1 MLGAIL
7 RPPMNSLRLSRPFT
21 AAVRFATAALLAALA
36 LPSGLRAQASATGS
50 LGGRVSQTAT
60 HKVLESAVIT
70 LAGTTHS
77 TMTNTHG
84 EFFFSSLPPGDYI
97 VRASYTGLDD
107 IDKTASVTAGRETS
121 VEIALTSSLYVMGEF
136 VVAGEREG
144 SAKAVQDQRYAAN
157 LKTVISADQF
167 GGVADGSLDDALK
180 RLPGIGYSN
189 GELSIRGTPDSVSA
203 IEINGVRLASA
214 SGGADSPVGEDRS
227 VKTNRLPGNSVE
239 SIEVIKALTPDKSAD
254 SIGGTV
260 NLITKSAFVS
270 RQRQVIFSAGF
281 TKLGTLANPARTGQV
296 YSLSF
301 SDTRDAFR
309 GHKNLG
315 VFLTVGYSD
324 IDVPIDRPFRANE
337 QVFFQNSTV
346 SNVPTYLNGIR
357 LSADLN
363 PRKRYNAGARF
374 DYKLGE
380 NSVISLDLGFN
391 HEALLV
397 NSERDR
403 IYPTNTTSSI
413 QVQQNG
419 AFVPLSAATTVGTLY
434 NWTVTSTLENL
445 RQMQTTNGFNSALSG
460 THTWGAW
467 KLTWNGT
474 FSQDLGTFDQS
485 HTGGNLRINLASTT
499 VLRAD
504 VSQTTHPLLSVIG
517 GVTPAWISVAN
528 SATSSPFTVQDRK
541 SKAYIGGSMFNL
553 KRNVSFLDGS
563 YVQTGGSW
571 REEWRINN
579 QYASLTYNYL
589 GGSDFTRFT
598 GSFVANPFGWFPDHK
613 LGSNPTLALQDLQ
626 ANPANWRL
634 TTTADSMLSGN
645 QQNDG
650 NTREDVFSIYAMGVA
665 KWHGFTLLAGVRDEF
680 TTDTATGTLIDN
692 ALPSPAR
699 YTGRFTKTSDYN
711 KVFPSAHLK
720 YNIAPNVQARISYST
735 GIGRPGFNN
744 LRPQTTIN
752 PTALTISQNNPG
764 LKPQYTEN
772 TDATIEWYFRPSGA
786 LSVGVFRK
794 NIFDYIRSS
803 ATILGSDG
811 GAFGPTYAGYAFTTS
826 SNIGG
831 ARVDG
836 YEIDYRQQFT
846 FLPSYFRG
854 LGVFANMTHLNAQ
867 TQTTDAITQLATFIP
882 KSYNFG
888 VTYILGRVSFR
899 ALGFSRSNYLL
910 QYNADPYQSF
920 WRERS
925 LEWDFKGAYRVTK
938 YLNVYCDVSNAF
950 EKAPLNYAGPGFNP
964 YRVAY
969 ENRRP
974 RRFDFGLKTT
984 W

>member
-1 MLGAIL
+1 MSFTLLPELPRLPGRGLAAICAAALLGAI
-7 RPPMNSLRLSRPFT
+7 ST
-21 AAVRFATAALLAALA
+21 Y
-36 LPSGLRAQASATGS
+36 AQTVGPGS
-50 LGGRVSQTAT
+50 ISGRVTQTAT
-60 HKVLESAVIT
+60 RRALASAAVMLVGENRSAITDESGGFVFANV
-70 LAGTTHS
+70 
-77 TMTNTHG
+77 
-84 EFFFSSLPPGDYI
+84 PPGEHT
-97 VRASYTGLDD
+97 VRASYAGLDD
-107 IDKTASVTAGRETS
+107 SEKTVSVTGGRPAA
-121 VEIALTSSLYVMGEF
+121 VELAMTSSLYVMGEF

-144 SAKAVQDQRYAAN
+144 SAKAVQDQRYADN

-180 RLPGIGYSN
+180 RLPGVGYSN

-214 SGGADSPVGEDRS
+214 SGGADTPVGEDRS

-260 NLITKSAFVS
+260 NLITKSAFMS
-270 RQRQVIFSAGF
+270 RQRQVNFSAGF
-281 TKLGTLANPARTGQV
+281 MKLGQLSNSARTGQV
-296 YSLSF
+296 YSLSY

-309 GHKNLG
+309 GHENLG
-315 VFLTVGYSD
+315 VFLTAGYSD

-346 SNVPTYLNGIR
+346 SSVPTYLNGIR
-357 LSADLN
+357 VSADVN

-419 AFVPLSAATTVGTLY
+419 VFVPLSAATTVGTIY
-434 NWTVTSTLENL
+434 NWTVTTSLENL
-445 RQMQTTNGFNSALSG
+445 RQMQTTNGLNSTLSG
-460 THTWGAW
+460 IHTWGAW
-467 KLTWNGT
+467 RLTWNGS

-485 HTGGNLRINLASTT
+485 HTGGDLRINLASTT

-504 VSQTTHPLLSVIG
+504 VSQPAHPLLTVTG
-517 GVTPAWISVAN
+517 GVTPAWSSVAN
-528 SATSSPFTVQDRK
+528 AATSSPFTIQDKK

-553 KRNVSFLDGS
+553 KRDLSFLDGA
-563 YVQTGGSW
+563 YLQAGGSW
-571 REEWRINN
+571 REEWRLNN
-579 QYASLTYNYL
+579 QYANLTYNNL

-598 GSFVANPFGWFPDHK
+598 GSFVANPFGWFPDRK

-634 TTTADSMLSGN
+634 TTTADSVLAGN

-650 NTREDVFSIYAMGVA
+650 TTREDVYSTYAMGVS
-665 KWHGFTLLAGVRDEF
+665 KWHGFTLLAGVRDEY
-680 TTDTATGTLIDN
+680 TTDTATGTLTDN
-692 ALPSPAR
+692 ALPIPAK
-699 YTGRFTKTSDYN
+699 YAGRFTRTSNYN

-720 YNIAPNVQARISYST
+720 YHIAPNVQARVSYST

-744 LRPQTTIN
+744 LRPQTAIN
-752 PTALTISQNNPG
+752 ETALTISQNNPG

-772 TDATIEWYFRPSGA
+772 TDATLEWYFRPSGA
-786 LSVGVFRK
+786 LSAGVFRK

-803 ATILGSDG
+803 TTVLGSDG

-846 FLPSYFRG
+846 FLPGYLRG
-854 LGVFANMTHLNAQ
+854 LGAIANMTHLNAR
-867 TQTTDAITQLATFIP
+867 TQTTDAISQLATYIP

-899 ALGFSRSNYLL
+899 VLGFYRSNYLL

-925 LEWDFKGAYRVTK
+925 LEWDFKGTFRVTK
-938 YLNVYCDVSNAF
+938 NLNVYCDVSNAF
-950 EKAPLNYAGPGFNP
+950 EKAPLNYTGPGFNP

-974 RRFDFGLKTT
+974 RRIDFGVRAV

>member
-1 MLGAIL
+1 MRSFSLITQW
-7 RPPMNSLRLSRPFT
+7 RTSLRF
-21 AAVRFATAALLAALA
+21 VTAALVAASLASLD
-36 LPSGLRAQASATGS
+36 ASAQSPGGTGS
-50 LGGRVSQTAT
+50 IAGRVTQSAT
-60 HKVLESAVIT
+60 RKALELATVS
-70 LAGTTHS
+70 LAGTKRT
-77 TMTNTHG
+77 TTTDADG
-84 EFFFSSLPPGDYI
+84 EFHFANVAPGDY
-97 VRASYTGLDD
+97 RLSATYTGLDD
-107 IDKTASVTAGRETS
+107 AEETVAVSAGSESRVEVRMTS
-121 VEIALTSSLYVMGEF
+121 DIYRLGEF

-214 SGGADSPVGEDRS
+214 SGGADTPVGEDRS

-270 RQRQVIFSAGF
+270 RQRQVNFSAGF
-281 TKLGTLANPARTGQV
+281 MKLGTLSNPARTGQV
-296 YSLSF
+296 YSLSY

-309 GHKNLG
+309 GHENLG

-357 LSADLN
+357 VSADVN

-380 NSVISLDLGFN
+380 NSVVSLDLGFN

-419 AFVPLSAATTVGTLY
+419 VFVPLSAATTVGTLY
-434 NWTVTSTLENL
+434 NWTVTTSLENL
-445 RQMQTTNGFNSALSG
+445 RQMQTSNGLNSALSG
-460 THTWGAW
+460 IHTWGAW

-485 HTGGNLRINLASTT
+485 HTGGDLRINLASTT

-504 VSQTTHPLLSVIG
+504 VSQPAHPLLTVTG
-517 GVTPAWISVAN
+517 GVTPAWSSVAN
-528 SATSSPFTVQDRK
+528 AATSSPFTVQDKK

-553 KRNVSFLDGS
+553 KRDVSFLDGS
-563 YVQTGGSW
+563 YVQAGGSW

-579 QYASLTYNYL
+579 QYANLTYNYL

-598 GSFVANPFGWFPDHK
+598 GSFVANPFGWYPDRK
-613 LGSNPTLALQDLQ
+613 LGSNPTFALQDLQ

-634 TTTADSMLSGN
+634 TTTADSALAGN
-645 QQNDG
+645 EQNDG
-650 NTREDVFSIYAMGVA
+650 TTREDVYSTYAMGVS
-665 KWHGFTLLAGVRDEF
+665 KWRGFTLLAGVRDEY
-680 TTDTATGTLIDN
+680 TTDTATGTLTDN
-692 ALPSPAR
+692 ALPIPAK
-699 YTGRFTKTSDYN
+699 YAGRFTKTSNYS

-720 YNIAPNVQARISYST
+720 YNIAPNVQARVSYST

-752 PTALTISQNNPG
+752 ETALTISQNNPG

-803 ATILGSDG
+803 TTVLGSDG

-831 ARVDG
+831 ARIDG

-846 FLPSYFRG
+846 FLPGYLRG
-854 LGVFANMTHLNAQ
+854 LGAFANMTHLNAQ

-925 LEWDFKGAYRVTK
+925 LEWDFKGAIRVTK

-950 EKAPLNYAGPGFNP
+950 EKAPLNYTGPGFNP

-974 RRFDFGLKTT
+974 RRIDFGAKLV